1 MIRYY
6 QKRNKELVELDRIQ
20 EETWIDIR
28 VPFDQGELEKLAN
41 DLDVPLDYFTDSLDV
56 DERSRYERE
65 DEVELVII
73 NTPVAND
80 DNRDSDP
87 IYITV
92 PIGIVLTKGH
102 IITLT
107 SKDDTVLEKFTTN
120 KVKNFVPSDRKKF
133 ILQIFEQNVLDYL
146 YRLKQLNL
154 KRNLIEQSL
163 YESSSDKELRQLLRI
178 EKSLVYFVNSLNA
191 NELLNLKMKRTDFL
205 QIRDLE
211 FHTDLFEDIIIDNGQ
226 ALEVANVHTN
236 ILSSTMD
243 AYASII
249 SNNMNIFI
257 HRLTIITIILM
268 VPTLVASFYGMNLK
282 YLPLQDTEYA
292 FVIIILVSI
301 ALGIGIIWF
310 FKRRKHF

>member
-6 QKRNKELVELDRIQ
+6 QKQNNELIQLDRIQ
-20 EETWIDIR
+20 DESWIDIR
-28 VPFDQGELEKLAN
+28 APFDHGELEQLAN
-41 DLDVPLDYFTDSLDV
+41 SLAVPLDYFTDSLDV

-65 DEVELVII
+65 DDVELIII
-73 NTPVAND
+73 NTPVANQ
-80 DNRDSDP
+80 DNRESDP

-92 PIGIVLTKGH
+92 PIGIVLAKGH

-107 SKDDTVLEKFTTN
+107 SKEDTVLEKFTSN
-120 KVKNFVPSDRKKF
+120 KVKNFNPSDRKKF

-163 YESSSDKELRQLLRI
+163 YDSSRNKELRQLLRI

-191 NELLNLKMKRTDFL
+191 NELLNLKMKRTNFL

-211 FHTDLFEDIIIDNGQ
+211 YHTDLFEDIIIDNGQ

-236 ILSSTMD
+236 ILSSTME
-243 AYASII
+243 AYASIV
-249 SNNMNIFI
+249 SNNMNVFI

-282 YLPLQDTEYA
+282 YLPMQDAKYA

-301 ALGIGIIWF
+301 ILGIGLIWF
-310 FKRRKHF
+310 FKRRNHF

>member
-6 QKRNKELVELDRIQ
+6 QKQNKELVQLDGIQ
-20 EETWIDIR
+20 PHSWIDIR
-28 VPFDQGELEKLAN
+28 APFDHGELEKLAN

-65 DEVELVII
+65 DDVELIII
-73 NTPVAND
+73 NTPVANQE
-80 DNRDSDP
+80 NRVSDP

-92 PIGIVLTKGH
+92 PIGIVLAKGH

-107 SKDDTVLEKFTTN
+107 SKEDTVLEKFVN
-120 KVKNFVPSDRKKF
+120 NRVKNFNPADRKKF

-163 YESSSDKELRQLLRI
+163 YDSSRNKELRSLLRI

-211 FHTDLFEDIIIDNGQ
+211 YHTDLFEDIIIDNGQ

-236 ILSSTMD
+236 ILSSTME
-243 AYASII
+243 AYASIV
-249 SNNMNIFI
+249 SNNMNVFI

-282 YLPLQDTEYA
+282 YLPMQDAKYA
-292 FVIIILVSI
+292 FLIIILVSI
-301 ALGIGIIWF
+301 LLGIGLIWF
-310 FKRRKHF
+310 FKRRNHF

>member
-1 MIRYY
+1 
-6 QKRNKELVELDRIQ
+6 
-20 EETWIDIR
+20 
-28 VPFDQGELEKLAN
+28 
-41 DLDVPLDYFTDSLDV
+41 
-56 DERSRYERE
+56 
-65 DEVELVII
+65 
-73 NTPVAND
+73 
-80 DNRDSDP
+80 
-87 IYITV
+87 
-92 PIGIVLTKGH
+92 
-102 IITLT
+102 
-107 SKDDTVLEKFTTN
+107 
-120 KVKNFVPSDRKKF
+120 
-133 ILQIFEQNVLDYL
+133 
-146 YRLKQLNL
+146 
-154 KRNLIEQSL
+154 
-163 YESSSDKELRQLLRI
+163 
-178 EKSLVYFVNSLNA
+178 
-191 NELLNLKMKRTDFL
+191 MKRTDFL

-211 FHTDLFEDIIIDNGQ
+211 YHTDLFEDIIIDNGQ

>member
-6 QKRNKELVELDRIQ
+6 QKQNNELIQLDRIQ
-20 EETWIDIR
+20 DESWIDIR
-28 VPFDQGELEKLAN
+28 APFDHGELEQLAN
-41 DLDVPLDYFTDSLDV
+41 SLAVPLDYFTDSLDV

-65 DEVELVII
+65 DDVELIII
-73 NTPVAND
+73 NTPVANQ
-80 DNRDSDP
+80 DNRESDP

-92 PIGIVLTKGH
+92 PIGIVLAEGH

-107 SKDDTVLEKFTTN
+107 SKEDTVLEKFTSN
-120 KVKNFVPSDRKKF
+120 KVKNFNPSDRKKF

-163 YESSSDKELRQLLRI
+163 YDSSRNKELRQLLRI

-191 NELLNLKMKRTDFL
+191 NELLNLKMKRTNFL

-211 FHTDLFEDIIIDNGQ
+211 YHTDLFEDIIIDNGQ

-236 ILSSTMD
+236 ILSSTME
-243 AYASII
+243 AYASIV
-249 SNNMNIFI
+249 SNNMNVFI

-282 YLPLQDTEYA
+282 YLPMQDAKYA

-301 ALGIGIIWF
+301 ILGIGLIWF
-310 FKRRKHF
+310 FKRRNHF

>member
-6 QKRNKELVELDRIQ
+6 QKQNNELIQLDRLQ
-20 EETWIDIR
+20 DESWIDIR
-28 VPFDQGELEKLAN
+28 APFDHGELEQLAN
-41 DLDVPLDYFTDSLDV
+41 DLSVPLDYFTDSLDM

-65 DEVELVII
+65 DDVELIII
-73 NTPVAND
+73 NTPVANQ
-80 DNRDSDP
+80 DNRESDP

-92 PIGIVLTKGH
+92 PIGIVLAKGH

-107 SKDDTVLEKFTTN
+107 SKDDTVLEKFSTN
-120 KVKNFVPSDRKKF
+120 KVKNFNPADRKKF

-163 YESSSDKELRQLLRI
+163 YDSSRNKELRSLLRI

-211 FHTDLFEDIIIDNGQ
+211 YHTDLFEDIIIDNGQ

-236 ILSSTMD
+236 ILSSTME
-243 AYASII
+243 AYASIV
-249 SNNMNIFI
+249 SNNMNVFI

-282 YLPLQDTEYA
+282 HLPMQDAEYA
-292 FVIIILVSI
+292 FIIIILVSI
-301 ALGIGIIWF
+301 LLGIGLIWF
-310 FKRRKHF
+310 FKRRNHF

>member
-92 PIGIVLTKGH
+92 HIGIVLTKGH

-211 FHTDLFEDIIIDNGQ
+211 YHRDLFEDIIIDNGQ

-301 ALGIGIIWF
+301 VLGIGIIWF